1 MEYAHSEPHRFHTHD
16 KRIEETMKRRSV
28 MKTKTLTVLRFS
40 IISIMKSTASIFLFS
55 LLLAA
60 SAWSQTAS
68 DSARVTTQ
76 KKSAQVFL
84 DEDGNGVDDE
94 QESGKRMKRHNDLF
108 IDRDSDGIC
117 DGRENGFRIRSSY
130 KNTGRESCGG
140 KK

>member
-1 MEYAHSEPHRFHTHD
+1 
-16 KRIEETMKRRSV
+16 MKRRSV

-40 IISIMKSTASIFLFS
+40 IISIMKLVASIILFS

-76 KKSAQVFL
+76 KKATQVFH
-84 DEDGNGVDDE
+84 DEDGNGVDDK
-94 QESGKRMKRHNDLF
+94 QESGKRMKRHKDLF